1 MAVHMRRRLRKG
13 ATTTAV
19 AAAAVAALAAS
30 QAPAATLAGGPA
42 GGGDQKAAGEDTAAA
57 DDGAAT
63 GNSPYYT
70 DLPPL
75 VTPDKPGSSSKLPM
89 TGSAEA
95 GIPASVLA
103 AYKQAEQTVATT
115 DPACRLPWQLLAAIG
130 KVESGQARGGRVDA
144 NGTASPRILGPA
156 LNGQG
161 FALIKDTDGG
171 AYDGDAVH
179 DRAVGPMQ
187 FIPSTWASW
196 GQDANGDGRKD
207 PNNIYDAALAAGRY
221 LCANDRDLALSADL
235 DRAVLSYNRST
246 EYLRTVRSWLSYYQ
260 RGTHEIPDGTG
271 ALPTAPSTP
280 VGSSPDTRPS
290 PGPRPGGSSKPTL
303 PEPGGKP
310 FPDPSK
316 PGGDGSTSPTPT
328 PNPPTPKPPAP
339 KPPTAEPTPAETFG
353 SLENAGTG
361 PLRATAGQAFGER
374 VSVRARNALGA
385 PLAKVPVTF
394 TVTGTTGTLF
404 TGGKKTVTVRTGADG
419 TATAPVLLAGEQAG
433 EFTVT
438 AVAGT
443 GRPRTLTYAATVTA
457 RQADTIVRTDEKVLT
472 AAPGEKFADAVTV
485 KATHKDAAAAGVAVT
500 ATMVKDPAGL
510 VDNDKGPYFKDA
522 DGKPVRTLTTL
533 TTDAEGMLR
542 LPEIHADGTE
552 GTYLLRLTAE
562 GGASVVIEL
571 TVQAPDETAPDETSP
586 DETAPEETAPDGA
599 SPEETAPEEKAPE
612 EKAPEGTKTPGA

>member
-1 MAVHMRRRLRKG
+1 MAAHIRRRLRKG

-30 QAPAATLAGGPA
+30 QAPAATLADGSA
-42 GGGDQKAAGEDTAAA
+42 GSGDPKAAGEDTASGET
-57 DDGAAT
+57 DGAAT

-75 VTPDKPGSSSKLPM
+75 VTPDKPGSSSNLPAA
-89 TGSAEA
+89 GRAEA
-95 GIPASVLA
+95 GIPASILA
-103 AYKQAEQTVATT
+103 AYKQAERTVATT
-115 DPACRLPWQLLAAIG
+115 DPSCRLPWQLLAAIG

-221 LCANDRDLALSADL
+221 LCANDRDLALAADL
-235 DRAVLSYNRST
+235 DQAVLSYNRST
-246 EYLRTVRSWLSYYQ
+246 EYLRTVRSWFSYYQ

-271 ALPTAPSTP
+271 TLPSTP
-280 VGSSPDTRPS
+280 STPTPSPRPGAGSGSSATPSPNPSPSKPGKPS
-290 PGPRPGGSSKPTL
+290 PG
-303 PEPGGKP
+303 
-310 FPDPSK
+310 PSK
-316 PGGDGSTSPTPT
+316 PGGGGSTSPTPK
-328 PNPPTPKPPAP
+328 PPTPKPT
-339 KPPTAEPTPAETFG
+339 PPSETFG

-361 PLRATAGQAFGER
+361 PLRATAGQEFDER
-374 VSVRARNALGA
+374 VSVLARNAVGA

-394 TVTGTTGTLF
+394 TVTGGTGTLF
-404 TGGKKTVTVRTGADG
+404 AGGRKTVTVRTGTDG
-419 TATAPVLLAGEQAG
+419 TATAPKLQAGEKAG

-457 RQADTIVRTDEKVLT
+457 RQADAIARTDEKALD

-485 KATHKDAAAAGVAVT
+485 KATYKDAAAAGVAVT
-500 ATMVKDPAGL
+500 ATMVKDPLG
-510 VDNDKGPYFKDA
+510 VIDNDKGPYFKDA
-522 DGKPVRTLTTL
+522 KGKPVRTLTTL
-533 TTDAEGMLR
+533 TTDADGQLR
-542 LPEIHADGTE
+542 LPEIFADDNE
-552 GTYLLRLTAE
+552 GTYLLRLTTE
-562 GGASVVIEL
+562 GGASVVIKL
-571 TVQAPDETAPDETSP
+571 TVEA
-586 DETAPEETAPDGA
+586 
-599 SPEETAPEEKAPE
+599 PEETAPEEPAPDATE
-612 EKAPEGTKTPGA
+612 TPAATKP

>member
-1 MAVHMRRRLRKG
+1 MAAHIRRRLRKG

-30 QAPAATLAGGPA
+30 QAPAATLADGAA
-42 GGGDQKAAGEDTAAA
+42 GNGDPKAAGEDTASGET
-57 DDGAAT
+57 DGAAT

-75 VTPDKPGSSSKLPM
+75 VTPDKPGSSSNLPAA
-89 TGSAEA
+89 GSAEA
-95 GIPASVLA
+95 GIPASILA
-103 AYKQAEQTVATT
+103 AYKQAERTVETT
-115 DPACRLPWQLLAAIG
+115 DPTCRLPWQLLAAIG

-207 PNNIYDAALAAGRY
+207 PNNIFDAALAAGRY

-235 DRAVLSYNRST
+235 DQAVLSYNRST
-246 EYLRTVRSWLSYYQ
+246 EYLRTVRSWFSYYQ

-271 ALPTAPSTP
+271 TLPSSPSTPSPSPHPGTGSGPSTAPSP
-280 VGSSPDTRPS
+280 KPSPDKPGKPS
-290 PGPRPGGSSKPTL
+290 PG
-303 PEPGGKP
+303 
-310 FPDPSK
+310 PSK
-316 PGGDGSTSPTPT
+316 PGGGDSTSPKPK
-328 PNPPTPKPPAP
+328 PPTPKPTP
-339 KPPTAEPTPAETFG
+339 PAETFG

-361 PLRATAGQAFGER
+361 PLRATAGQAFDER

-385 PLAKVPVTF
+385 PMAKVPVTF
-394 TVTGTTGTLF
+394 TVTGKTGTLF
-404 TGGKKTVTVRTGADG
+404 ADGKKSVTVRTGADG
-419 TATAPVLLAGEQAG
+419 TAVAPELRAGEKAG

-443 GRPRTLTYAATVTA
+443 ARPRTLTYAATVTA
-457 RQADTIVRTDEKVLT
+457 RQADAIARTDEKALV
-472 AAPGEKFADAVTV
+472 AAPGEMFADAVTV
-485 KATHKDAAAAGVAVT
+485 KATYRDDAAAGVAVT
-500 ATMVKDPAGL
+500 ATMVKDRLGII
-510 VDNDKGPYFKDA
+510 DNDKGPYFKDA

-533 TTDAEGMLR
+533 TTDPEGQLR
-542 LPEIHADGTE
+542 LPEIFADDNE
-552 GTYLLRLTAE
+552 GTYLLRLTTE

-571 TVQAPDETAPDETSP
+571 TVEA
-586 DETAPEETAPDGA
+586 
-599 SPEETAPEEKAPE
+599 PEETAPEEPAETPDATETPKA
-612 EKAPEGTKTPGA
+612 TKP

>member
-1 MAVHMRRRLRKG
+1 MAAHIRRRLRKG

-30 QAPAATLAGGPA
+30 QAPAATLAEGPA
-42 GGGDQKAAGEDTAAA
+42 GGGDQAAAGEDTAGAE
-57 DDGAAT
+57 DGAAT

-75 VTPDKPGSSSKLPM
+75 VTPDKPGSSSNLPV

-95 GIPASVLA
+95 GIPASILA
-103 AYKQAEQTVATT
+103 AYKQAEQTVGTT

-144 NGTASPRILGPA
+144 NGTASPPILGPA

-171 AYDGDAVH
+171 AYDSDAVH

-187 FIPSTWASW
+187 FIPSTWATW

-221 LCANDRDLALSADL
+221 LCANDRDLAVGADL

-246 EYLRTVRSWLSYYQ
+246 EYLRTVRSWYSYYQ

-271 ALPTAPSTP
+271 ALPTAPSIP
-280 VGSSPDTRPS
+280 SGSSPSPTPS
-290 PGPRPGGSSKPTL
+290 PSGTPSPKPS
-303 PEPGGKP
+303 
-310 FPDPSK
+310 PSK
-316 PGGDGSTSPTPT
+316 PGGKPTPGPSKPGDGGSTSPTPK
-328 PNPPTPKPPAP
+328 PPTPKP
-339 KPPTAEPTPAETFG
+339 TPSETFG

-361 PLRATAGQAFGER
+361 PLRATAGDAFEER

-394 TVTGTTGTLF
+394 TVTGSTGTLF

-419 TATAPVLLAGEQAG
+419 TATAPELQAGEKAG

-457 RQADTIVRTDEKVLT
+457 RQADAIARTDEKELV

-485 KATHKDAAAAGVAVT
+485 KTTFKDAPAAGVAVT
-500 ATMVKDPAGL
+500 ATMVKDPLGL
-510 VDNDKGPYFKDA
+510 FDNDKGPYFKDA

-533 TTDAEGMLR
+533 TTDGEGVLR
-542 LPEIHADGTE
+542 LPEIFADDAE
-552 GTYLLRLTAE
+552 GTYLLRLTTE
-562 GGASVVIEL
+562 GGAAVVIEL
-571 TVQAPDETAPDETSP
+571 TV
-586 DETAPEETAPDGA
+586 
-599 SPEETAPEEKAPE
+599 KAPQE
-612 EKAPEGTKTPGA
+612 TETPEA

>member
-1 MAVHMRRRLRKG
+1 MAAHIRRRLRKG

-30 QAPAATLAGGPA
+30 QAPAATLADGPA
-42 GGGDQKAAGEDTAAA
+42 GGGDPKAAGEDTASAA

-75 VTPDKPGSSSKLPM
+75 VTPDKPGSSSNLPV

-95 GIPASVLA
+95 GIPASILA

-115 DPACRLPWQLLAAIG
+115 DPSCRLPWQLLAAIG
-130 KVESGQARGGRVDA
+130 KVESGQARGGRVDT
-144 NGTASPRILGPA
+144 NGTTTSPILGPA

-171 AYDGDAVH
+171 AYDSDAVH

-221 LCANDRDLALSADL
+221 LCANDRDLAIAADL
-235 DRAVLSYNRST
+235 DKAVLSYNRSN
-246 EYLRTVRSWLSYYQ
+246 EYLRTVRSWFSYYQ

-271 ALPTAPSTP
+271 RLPTAPSTP
-280 VGSSPDTRPS
+280 APSPNPGTPS
-290 PGPRPGGSSKPTL
+290 PGATPSPKPSPTK
-303 PEPGGKP
+303 PGGKP
-310 FPDPSK
+310 TPGPSK
-316 PGGDGSTSPTPT
+316 PGDGSTSP
-328 PNPPTPKPPAP
+328 KP
-339 KPPTAEPTPAETFG
+339 KPPTSKPTPAETFG

-361 PLRATAGQAFGER
+361 PLRATAGQTFDER
-374 VSVRARNALGA
+374 VAVLARNALGA
-385 PLAKVPVTF
+385 PLGKVSVTF
-394 TVTGTTGTLF
+394 TVTGNTGTLF
-404 TGGKKTVTVRTGADG
+404 AGGKKTVTVRTGADG
-419 TATAPVLLAGEQAG
+419 TATAPELKAGEKAG

-457 RQADTIVRTDEKVLT
+457 RQADTIARTDEKALV

-485 KATHKDAAAAGVAVT
+485 KATYKDAAAAGVAVT
-500 ATMVKDPAGL
+500 ATMVKDPLGL
-510 VDNDKGPYFKDA
+510 FDNDKGPYFKDA

-533 TTDAEGMLR
+533 TTDAEGVLR
-542 LPEIHADGTE
+542 LPEIFADGTE
-552 GTYLLRLTAE
+552 GTYLLRLTTE

-571 TVQAPDETAPDETSP
+571 TIQ
-586 DETAPEETAPDGA
+586 APEETAPEG
-599 SPEETAPEEKAPE
+599 TT
-612 EKAPEGTKTPGA
+612 PEGTAPKKTETPEA

>member
-1 MAVHMRRRLRKG
+1 MAAHIRRRLRKG

-30 QAPAATLAGGPA
+30 QAPAATLADGPA
-42 GGGDQKAAGEDTAAA
+42 GGGDPKAAGEDTASAE

-75 VTPDKPGSSSKLPM
+75 VTPDKPGSSSNLPV

-95 GIPASVLA
+95 GIPASILA

-115 DPACRLPWQLLAAIG
+115 DPTCRLPWQLLAAIG
-130 KVESGQARGGRVDA
+130 KVESGQARGGRVDT
-144 NGTASPRILGPA
+144 NGTTTSPILGPA

-171 AYDGDAVH
+171 AYDSDAVH

-221 LCANDRDLALSADL
+221 LCANDRDLAIAADL
-235 DRAVLSYNRST
+235 DKAVLSYNRST
-246 EYLRTVRSWLSYYQ
+246 EYLRTVRSWFSYYQ

-271 ALPTAPSTP
+271 RLPTAPSTP
-280 VGSSPDTRPS
+280 SPSPNPGTPS
-290 PGPRPGGSSKPTL
+290 PGTTPGPKPSPSK
-303 PEPGGKP
+303 PGGKP
-310 FPDPSK
+310 TPGPSK
-316 PGGDGSTSPTPT
+316 PGDGSTSP
-328 PNPPTPKPPAP
+328 KP
-339 KPPTAEPTPAETFG
+339 KPPTSKPTPAETFG

-361 PLRATAGQAFGER
+361 PLRATAGQAFDER
-374 VSVRARNALGA
+374 VAVLARNALGA
-385 PLAKVPVTF
+385 PLGKVSVTF
-394 TVTGTTGTLF
+394 TVTGNTGTLF
-404 TGGKKTVTVRTGADG
+404 AGGKKTVTVRTGADG
-419 TATAPVLLAGEQAG
+419 TATAPELRAGEKAG

-457 RQADTIVRTDEKVLT
+457 RQADTIVRTDEKALV

-485 KATHKDAAAAGVAVT
+485 KATYKDAAAAGVAVT
-500 ATMVKDPAGL
+500 ATMVKDPLGL
-510 VDNDKGPYFKDA
+510 FDNDKGPYFKDA
-522 DGKPVRTLTTL
+522 AGKPVRTLTTL

-542 LPEIHADGTE
+542 LPEIFADGTE
-552 GTYLLRLTAE
+552 GTYLLRLTTE

-571 TVQAPDETAPDETSP
+571 TIQ
-586 DETAPEETAPDGA
+586 APEETAPEGTT
-599 SPEETAPEEKAPE
+599 PEETAPKETETPKA
-612 EKAPEGTKTPGA
+612 

>member
-1 MAVHMRRRLRKG
+1 MAAHIRRRLRKG

-30 QAPAATLAGGPA
+30 QAPAATLADGSA
-42 GGGDQKAAGEDTAAA
+42 GSGDPKAAGEDTASA
-57 DDGAAT
+57 DNDGAAT

-75 VTPDKPGSSSKLPM
+75 VTPDKPGSSSNLPA

-95 GIPASVLA
+95 GIPASILA

-115 DPACRLPWQLLAAIG
+115 DPNCRLPWQLLAAIG

-144 NGTASPRILGPA
+144 NGTTTSPILGPA

-221 LCANDRDLALSADL
+221 LCANDRDLAIAADL
-235 DRAVLSYNRST
+235 DKAVLSYNRST
-246 EYLRTVRSWLSYYQ
+246 EYLRTVRSWFSYYQ

-271 ALPTAPSTP
+271 TLPTTPSTP
-280 VGSSPDTRPS
+280 SPNPGPSTGPSVTPSPKPS
-290 PGPRPGGSSKPTL
+290 PGK
-303 PEPGGKP
+303 PGGKP
-310 FPDPSK
+310 SPGPSK
-316 PGGDGSTSPTPT
+316 PGGGSTSPTPK
-328 PNPPTPKPPAP
+328 PPTPT
-339 KPPTAEPTPAETFG
+339 PTPTPTPPAETFG

-361 PLRATAGQAFGER
+361 PLRATAGQEFDER

-394 TVTGTTGTLF
+394 TVTGNTGTLF
-404 TGGKKTVTVRTGADG
+404 TGGKKTVKVTTGADG
-419 TATAPVLLAGEQAG
+419 TATAPALQAGEKAG

-438 AVAGT
+438 AVAGV

-457 RQADTIVRTDEKVLT
+457 RQADAIARTDEKELL
-472 AAPGEKFADAVTV
+472 AAPGEKFGHAVTV
-485 KATHKDAAAAGVAVT
+485 KATYKDAVAAGVAVT
-500 ATMVKDPAGL
+500 ATMVKDPLGL
-510 VDNDKGPYFKDA
+510 IDNDKGPYFKDA

-533 TTDAEGMLR
+533 TTDADGVLR
-542 LPEIHADGTE
+542 LPEIFADDTE
-552 GTYLLRLTAE
+552 GTFKLRLTTE

-571 TVQAPDETAPDETSP
+571 TVRA
-586 DETAPEETAPDGA
+586 
-599 SPEETAPEEKAPE
+599 PEETAPEETDPE
-612 EKAPEGTKTPGA
+612 EPVPGKTETPEA

>member
-1 MAVHMRRRLRKG
+1 MAAHIRRRLRKG

-30 QAPAATLAGGPA
+30 QAPAATLADA
-42 GGGDQKAAGEDTAAA
+42 GSGDPKAAGEDTASAE

-75 VTPDKPGSSSKLPM
+75 VTPDKPGSSSNLPV

-95 GIPASVLA
+95 GIPASILA

-144 NGTASPRILGPA
+144 NGTTTSPILGPA

-171 AYDGDAVH
+171 AYDSDAVH

-221 LCANDRDLALSADL
+221 LCANDRDLAIAADL
-235 DRAVLSYNRST
+235 DKAVLSYNRST
-246 EYLRTVRSWLSYYQ
+246 EYLRTVRSWFSYYQ

-271 ALPTAPSTP
+271 RLPTAPSTP
-280 VGSSPDTRPS
+280 TPSPNPGTPSPTPTPKPSPD
-290 PGPRPGGSSKPTL
+290 K
-303 PEPGGKP
+303 PGGKP
-310 FPDPSK
+310 TPGPSK
-316 PGGDGSTSPTPT
+316 PGDGSTSP
-328 PNPPTPKPPAP
+328 KP
-339 KPPTAEPTPAETFG
+339 KPPTSKPTPAETFG

-361 PLRATAGQAFGER
+361 PLRATAGQAFDER
-374 VSVRARNALGA
+374 VTVLARNALGA
-385 PLAKVPVTF
+385 PLGKVSVTF
-394 TVTGTTGTLF
+394 TVTGDTGTLF
-404 TGGKKTVTVRTGADG
+404 AGGRKTVTLRTGADG
-419 TATAPVLLAGEQAG
+419 TVTAPELRAGEKAG

-457 RQADTIVRTDEKVLT
+457 RQADAIARTDEKALV

-485 KATHKDAAAAGVAVT
+485 KATYKDAAAAGVAVT
-500 ATMVKDPAGL
+500 ATMVKDPLGL
-510 VDNDKGPYFKDA
+510 FDNDKGPYFKDA
-522 DGKPVRTLTTL
+522 AGKPVRTLTTL
-533 TTDAEGMLR
+533 TTDADGMLR
-542 LPEIHADGTE
+542 LPEIFADGTE
-552 GTYLLRLTAE
+552 GTFKLRLTTE

-571 TVQAPDETAPDETSP
+571 TIQV
-586 DETAPEETAPDGA
+586 
-599 SPEETAPEEKAPE
+599 PEETAPEGTTPE
-612 EKAPEGTKTPGA
+612 ETAPKETETPEA

>member
-1 MAVHMRRRLRKG
+1 MAAHIRRRLRKG

-30 QAPAATLAGGPA
+30 QAPAATLADGSA
-42 GGGDQKAAGEDTAAA
+42 GSGDPKAAGEDTASGGT
-57 DDGAAT
+57 DGAAT

-75 VTPDKPGSSSKLPM
+75 VTPDKPGSSSDLPAA
-89 TGSAEA
+89 GSAEA
-95 GIPASVLA
+95 GIPASILA
-103 AYKQAEQTVATT
+103 AYKQAERTVATT
-115 DPACRLPWQLLAAIG
+115 DPSCRLPWQLLAAIG

-221 LCANDRDLALSADL
+221 LCANDRDLALAADL
-235 DRAVLSYNRST
+235 DQAVLSYNRST
-246 EYLRTVRSWLSYYQ
+246 EYLRTVRSWFSYYQ

-271 ALPTAPSTP
+271 ALPSIPSTP
-280 VGSSPDTRPS
+280 TPS
-290 PGPRPGGSSKPTL
+290 PRPGTGSGSSATPS
-303 PEPGGKP
+303 PSPS
-310 FPDPSK
+310 PSK
-316 PGGDGSTSPTPT
+316 PGGKPSPGPSKPGGGGSTSPTPK
-328 PNPPTPKPPAP
+328 PPTPKPT
-339 KPPTAEPTPAETFG
+339 PPSETFG

-361 PLRATAGQAFGER
+361 PLRATAGQEFDER
-374 VSVRARNALGA
+374 VSVLARNAVGA

-394 TVTGTTGTLF
+394 TVTGGTGTLF
-404 TGGKKTVTVRTGADG
+404 AGGKKTVTVRTGADG
-419 TATAPVLLAGEQAG
+419 TATAPKLQAGEKTG

-457 RQADTIVRTDEKVLT
+457 RQADAIARTDEKALV

-485 KATHKDAAAAGVAVT
+485 KATYKDAVAAGVAVT
-500 ATMVKDPAGL
+500 ATMVKDPLG
-510 VDNDKGPYFKDA
+510 VIDNDKGPYFKDA

-533 TTDAEGMLR
+533 TTDADGQLR
-542 LPEIHADGTE
+542 LPEIFADDNE
-552 GTYLLRLTAE
+552 GTYLLRLTTE
-562 GGASVVIEL
+562 GGASVVIKL
-571 TVQAPDETAPDETSP
+571 TVEA
-586 DETAPEETAPDGA
+586 
-599 SPEETAPEEKAPE
+599 PEETAPEEPAPDETAAPE
-612 EKAPEGTKTPGA
+612 TPAATKP

>member
-1 MAVHMRRRLRKG
+1 MAAHIRRRLRKG

-30 QAPAATLAGGPA
+30 QAPAATLADGSA
-42 GGGDQKAAGEDTAAA
+42 GSGDPKAAGEDTASGET
-57 DDGAAT
+57 DGAAT

-75 VTPDKPGSSSKLPM
+75 VTPDKPGSSSNLPAA
-89 TGSAEA
+89 GSAEA

-103 AYKQAEQTVATT
+103 AYKHAERTVATT
-115 DPACRLPWQLLAAIG
+115 DPSCRLPWQLLAAIG

-221 LCANDRDLALSADL
+221 LCANDRDLALAADL
-235 DRAVLSYNRST
+235 DQAVLSYNRST
-246 EYLRTVRSWLSYYQ
+246 EYLRTVRSWYSYYQ

-271 ALPTAPSTP
+271 TLPSIPSTP
-280 VGSSPDTRPS
+280 TPSPS
-290 PGPRPGGSSKPTL
+290 PGTGSGPSATPSPKPS
-303 PEPGGKP
+303 PDKPGGKP
-310 FPDPSK
+310 SPGPSK
-316 PGGDGSTSPTPT
+316 PGGGGSTSPTPK
-328 PNPPTPKPPAP
+328 PPTPKPT
-339 KPPTAEPTPAETFG
+339 PPSATFG

-361 PLRATAGQAFGER
+361 PLRATAGQEFDER
-374 VSVRARNALGA
+374 VSVLARNAVGA

-394 TVTGTTGTLF
+394 TVTGGTGTLF
-404 TGGKKTVTVRTGADG
+404 AGGKKTVTVRTGADG
-419 TATAPVLLAGEQAG
+419 TATAPKLQAGEKAG

-457 RQADTIVRTDEKVLT
+457 RQADAIARTDEKALV

-485 KATHKDAAAAGVAVT
+485 KATYKDAAAAGVAVT
-500 ATMVKDPAGL
+500 ATMVKDRLG
-510 VDNDKGPYFKDA
+510 VIDNDKGPYFKDA

-533 TTDAEGMLR
+533 TTDTDGQLR
-542 LPEIHADGTE
+542 LPEIFADDNE
-552 GTYLLRLTAE
+552 GTYLLRLTTE

-571 TVQAPDETAPDETSP
+571 TVK
-586 DETAPEETAPDGA
+586 APEETTPEEPAPDA
-599 SPEETAPEEKAPE
+599 TETPAA
-612 EKAPEGTKTPGA
+612 TKP

>member
-1 MAVHMRRRLRKG
+1 MAAHIRRRLRKG

-30 QAPAATLAGGPA
+30 QAPAATLADGSA
-42 GGGDQKAAGEDTAAA
+42 GSGDPKAAGEDTASGET
-57 DDGAAT
+57 DGAAT

-75 VTPDKPGSSSKLPM
+75 VTPDKPGSSSNLPAA
-89 TGSAEA
+89 GRAEA
-95 GIPASVLA
+95 GIPASILA
-103 AYKQAEQTVATT
+103 AYKQAERTVATT
-115 DPACRLPWQLLAAIG
+115 DPSCRLPWQLLAAIG

-221 LCANDRDLALSADL
+221 LCANDRDLALAADL
-235 DRAVLSYNRST
+235 DQAVLSYNRST
-246 EYLRTVRSWLSYYQ
+246 EYLRTVRSWFSYYQ

-271 ALPTAPSTP
+271 TLPSTP
-280 VGSSPDTRPS
+280 STPTPSPRPGAGSGSSATPSPNPSPSKPGKPS
-290 PGPRPGGSSKPTL
+290 PG
-303 PEPGGKP
+303 
-310 FPDPSK
+310 PSK
-316 PGGDGSTSPTPT
+316 PGGGGSTSPTPK
-328 PNPPTPKPPAP
+328 PPTPKPT
-339 KPPTAEPTPAETFG
+339 PPSETFG

-361 PLRATAGQAFGER
+361 PLRATAGQEFDER
-374 VSVRARNALGA
+374 VTVLARNAVGA

-394 TVTGTTGTLF
+394 TVTGGTGTLF
-404 TGGKKTVTVRTGADG
+404 AGGRKTVTVRTGTDG
-419 TATAPVLLAGEQAG
+419 TATAPKLQAGEKAG

-457 RQADTIVRTDEKVLT
+457 RQADAIARTDEKALA

-485 KATHKDAAAAGVAVT
+485 KATYKDAAAAGVAVT
-500 ATMVKDPAGL
+500 ATMVKDPLG
-510 VDNDKGPYFKDA
+510 VIDNDKGPYFKDA
-522 DGKPVRTLTTL
+522 KGKPVRTLTTL
-533 TTDAEGMLR
+533 TTDADGQLR
-542 LPEIHADGTE
+542 LPEIFADDNE
-552 GTYLLRLTAE
+552 GTYLLRLTTE
-562 GGASVVIEL
+562 GGASVVIKL
-571 TVQAPDETAPDETSP
+571 TVEA
-586 DETAPEETAPDGA
+586 
-599 SPEETAPEEKAPE
+599 PEETAPEEPAPDATE
-612 EKAPEGTKTPGA
+612 TPAATKP

>member
-1 MAVHMRRRLRKG
+1 MAAHIRRRLRKG

-30 QAPAATLAGGPA
+30 QAPAATLADGSA
-42 GGGDQKAAGEDTAAA
+42 GSGDPKAAGEDTASGET
-57 DDGAAT
+57 DGAAT

-75 VTPDKPGSSSKLPM
+75 VTPDKPGSSSDLPAA
-89 TGSAEA
+89 GSAEA
-95 GIPASVLA
+95 GIPASILA
-103 AYKQAEQTVATT
+103 AYKQAERTVATT
-115 DPACRLPWQLLAAIG
+115 DPSCRLPWQLLAAIG

-221 LCANDRDLALSADL
+221 LCANDRDLALAADL
-235 DRAVLSYNRST
+235 DQAVLSYNRST
-246 EYLRTVRSWLSYYQ
+246 EYLRTVRSWFSYYQ

-271 ALPTAPSTP
+271 TLPSTP
-280 VGSSPDTRPS
+280 STPTPS
-290 PGPRPGGSSKPTL
+290 PRPGGGSGSSATPS
-303 PEPGGKP
+303 PNPS
-310 FPDPSK
+310 PSK
-316 PGGDGSTSPTPT
+316 PGGKPSPGPSKPGGGGSTSPVPK
-328 PNPPTPKPPAP
+328 PPTPKPT
-339 KPPTAEPTPAETFG
+339 PPSETFG

-361 PLRATAGQAFGER
+361 PLRATAGQEFDER
-374 VSVRARNALGA
+374 VSVLARNAVGA

-394 TVTGTTGTLF
+394 TVTGGTGTLF
-404 TGGKKTVTVRTGADG
+404 AGGKKTVTVRTGTDG
-419 TATAPVLLAGEQAG
+419 TATAPKLQAGEKAG

-457 RQADTIVRTDEKVLT
+457 RQADAIARTDEKALV
-472 AAPGEKFADAVTV
+472 AGPGEKFADAVTV
-485 KATHKDAAAAGVAVT
+485 KATYKDAAAAGVAVT
-500 ATMVKDPAGL
+500 ATMVKDPLG
-510 VDNDKGPYFKDA
+510 VIDNDKGPYFKDA
-522 DGKPVRTLTTL
+522 QGKPVRTLTTL
-533 TTDAEGMLR
+533 TTDADGQLR
-542 LPEIHADGTE
+542 LPEIFADDNE
-552 GTYLLRLTAE
+552 GTYLLRLTTE

-571 TVQAPDETAPDETSP
+571 TVR
-586 DETAPEETAPDGA
+586 APEETTPEEPAPDA
-599 SPEETAPEEKAPE
+599 
-612 EKAPEGTKTPGA
+612 TKTPAATRP

>member
-1 MAVHMRRRLRKG
+1 MAAHIRRRLRKG

-30 QAPAATLAGGPA
+30 QAPAATLADGSA
-42 GGGDQKAAGEDTAAA
+42 GSGDPKAAGEDTASGET
-57 DDGAAT
+57 DGAAT

-75 VTPDKPGSSSKLPM
+75 VTPDKPGSSSNLPAA
-89 TGSAEA
+89 GRAEA

-103 AYKQAEQTVATT
+103 AYKQAERTVATT
-115 DPACRLPWQLLAAIG
+115 DPSCRLPWQLLAAIG

-144 NGTASPRILGPA
+144 DGTASPRILGPA

-221 LCANDRDLALSADL
+221 LCANDRDLAIAADL
-235 DRAVLSYNRST
+235 DKAVLSYNRST
-246 EYLRTVRSWLSYYQ
+246 EYLRTVRSWYSYYQ

-271 ALPTAPSTP
+271 TLPSTP
-280 VGSSPDTRPS
+280 STPTPS
-290 PGPRPGGSSKPTL
+290 PGTGSGPSATPSPKPS
-303 PEPGGKP
+303 PDKPGGKP
-310 FPDPSK
+310 SPGPSK
-316 PGGDGSTSPTPT
+316 PGGGGSTSPTPK
-328 PNPPTPKPPAP
+328 PPTPKPT
-339 KPPTAEPTPAETFG
+339 PPSETFG

-361 PLRATAGQAFGER
+361 PLRATAGQEFDER
-374 VSVRARNALGA
+374 VSVLARNAVGA

-394 TVTGTTGTLF
+394 TVTGGTGTLF
-404 TGGKKTVTVRTGADG
+404 AGGKKTVTVRTGTDG
-419 TATAPVLLAGEQAG
+419 TATAPKLQAGEKAG

-457 RQADTIVRTDEKVLT
+457 RQADAIARTDEKALV

-485 KATHKDAAAAGVAVT
+485 KATYKDAVAAGVAVT
-500 ATMVKDPAGL
+500 ATMVKDRLG
-510 VDNDKGPYFKDA
+510 VIDNDKGPYFKDA

-533 TTDAEGMLR
+533 TTDADGQLR
-542 LPEIHADGTE
+542 LPEIFADDNE
-552 GTYLLRLTAE
+552 GTYLLRLTTE

-571 TVQAPDETAPDETSP
+571 TVK
-586 DETAPEETAPDGA
+586 APEETTPEEPAPDA
-599 SPEETAPEEKAPE
+599 TETPAA
-612 EKAPEGTKTPGA
+612 TKP

>member
-1 MAVHMRRRLRKG
+1 MAAHIRRRLRKG

-30 QAPAATLAGGPA
+30 QAPAATLADGPA
-42 GGGDQKAAGEDTAAA
+42 GGGDPKAAGEDTASAE

-75 VTPDKPGSSSKLPM
+75 VTPDKPGSSSNLPV

-95 GIPASVLA
+95 GIPASILA

-115 DPACRLPWQLLAAIG
+115 DPTCRLPWQLLAAIG
-130 KVESGQARGGRVDA
+130 KVESGQARGGRVDT
-144 NGTASPRILGPA
+144 NGTTTSPILGPA

-171 AYDGDAVH
+171 AYDSDAVH

-221 LCANDRDLALSADL
+221 LCANDRDLAIAADL
-235 DRAVLSYNRST
+235 DKAVLSYNRST
-246 EYLRTVRSWLSYYQ
+246 EYLRTVRSWFSYYQ

-271 ALPTAPSTP
+271 RLPTAPSTP
-280 VGSSPDTRPS
+280 SPSPNPGTPS
-290 PGPRPGGSSKPTL
+290 PGTTPGPKPSPSK
-303 PEPGGKP
+303 PGGKP
-310 FPDPSK
+310 TPGPSK
-316 PGGDGSTSPTPT
+316 PGDGSTSP
-328 PNPPTPKPPAP
+328 KP
-339 KPPTAEPTPAETFG
+339 KPPTSKPTPAETFG

-361 PLRATAGQAFGER
+361 PLRATAGQAFDER
-374 VSVRARNALGA
+374 VAVLARNALGA
-385 PLAKVPVTF
+385 PLGKVSVTF
-394 TVTGTTGTLF
+394 TVTGNTGTLF
-404 TGGKKTVTVRTGADG
+404 AGGKKTVTVRTGADG
-419 TATAPVLLAGEQAG
+419 TATAPELRAGEKAG

-457 RQADTIVRTDEKVLT
+457 RQADTIVRTDEKALV

-485 KATHKDAAAAGVAVT
+485 KATYKDAAAAGVAVT
-500 ATMVKDPAGL
+500 ATMVKDPLGL
-510 VDNDKGPYFKDA
+510 FDNDKGPYFKDA
-522 DGKPVRTLTTL
+522 AGKPVRTLTTL

-542 LPEIHADGTE
+542 LPEIFADGTE
-552 GTYLLRLTAE
+552 GTYLLRLTTE

-571 TVQAPDETAPDETSP
+571 TIQ
-586 DETAPEETAPDGA
+586 APEETAPEGTT
-599 SPEETAPEEKAPE
+599 PEETAPKETETPE
-612 EKAPEGTKTPGA
+612 A

>member
-1 MAVHMRRRLRKG
+1 MAAHIRRRLRKG

-30 QAPAATLAGGPA
+30 QAPAATLADGSA
-42 GGGDQKAAGEDTAAA
+42 GNGDPKAAGEDTASA
-57 DDGAAT
+57 DNDGAAT

-75 VTPDKPGSSSKLPM
+75 VTPDKPGSSSNLPA

-95 GIPASVLA
+95 GIPASILA

-115 DPACRLPWQLLAAIG
+115 DPNCRLPWQLLAAIG

-144 NGTASPRILGPA
+144 NGTTTSPILGPA

-221 LCANDRDLALSADL
+221 LCANDRDLAIAADL
-235 DRAVLSYNRST
+235 DKAVLSYNRST
-246 EYLRTVRSWLSYYQ
+246 EYLRTVRSWFSYYQ

-271 ALPTAPSTP
+271 TLPTTPSTP
-280 VGSSPDTRPS
+280 SPNPGPSTGPSATPSPKPS
-290 PGPRPGGSSKPTL
+290 PGK
-303 PEPGGKP
+303 PGGKP
-310 FPDPSK
+310 SPGPSK
-316 PGGDGSTSPTPT
+316 PGGGSTSPTPK
-328 PNPPTPKPPAP
+328 PPTPT
-339 KPPTAEPTPAETFG
+339 PTPPAETFG

-361 PLRATAGQAFGER
+361 PLRATAGQEFDER

-394 TVTGTTGTLF
+394 TVTGNTGTLF
-404 TGGKKTVTVRTGADG
+404 TGGKKTVKVTTGADG
-419 TATAPVLLAGEQAG
+419 TATAPALQAGEKAG

-438 AVAGT
+438 AVAGV

-457 RQADTIVRTDEKVLT
+457 RQADAIARTDEKELL
-472 AAPGEKFADAVTV
+472 AAPGEKFGHAVTV
-485 KATHKDAAAAGVAVT
+485 KATYKDAVAAGVAVT
-500 ATMVKDPAGL
+500 ATMVKDPLGL
-510 VDNDKGPYFKDA
+510 IDNDKGPYFKDA

-533 TTDAEGMLR
+533 TTDADGVLR
-542 LPEIHADGTE
+542 LPEIFADDTE
-552 GTYLLRLTAE
+552 GTFKLRLTTE

-571 TVQAPDETAPDETSP
+571 TVRA
-586 DETAPEETAPDGA
+586 
-599 SPEETAPEEKAPE
+599 PEETAPEETDPE
-612 EKAPEGTKTPGA
+612 EPVPGKTETPEA

>member
-1 MAVHMRRRLRKG
+1 MAAHIRRRLRKG

-30 QAPAATLAGGPA
+30 QAPAATLADGSA
-42 GGGDQKAAGEDTAAA
+42 GSGDPKAAGEDTASGET
-57 DDGAAT
+57 DGAAT

-75 VTPDKPGSSSKLPM
+75 VTPDKPGSSSNLPAA
-89 TGSAEA
+89 GRAEA
-95 GIPASVLA
+95 GIPASILA
-103 AYKQAEQTVATT
+103 AYKQAERTVATT
-115 DPACRLPWQLLAAIG
+115 DPSCRLPWQLLAAIG

-221 LCANDRDLALSADL
+221 LCANDRDLALAADL
-235 DRAVLSYNRST
+235 DQAVLSYNRST
-246 EYLRTVRSWLSYYQ
+246 EYLRTVRSWFSYYQ

-271 ALPTAPSTP
+271 TLPSTP
-280 VGSSPDTRPS
+280 STPTPSPRPGAGSGSSATPSPNPSPSKPGKPS
-290 PGPRPGGSSKPTL
+290 PG
-303 PEPGGKP
+303 
-310 FPDPSK
+310 PSK
-316 PGGDGSTSPTPT
+316 PGGGGSTSPTPK
-328 PNPPTPKPPAP
+328 PPTPKPT
-339 KPPTAEPTPAETFG
+339 PPSETFG

-361 PLRATAGQAFGER
+361 PLRATAGQEFDER
-374 VSVRARNALGA
+374 VSVLARNAVGA

-394 TVTGTTGTLF
+394 TVTGGTGTLF
-404 TGGKKTVTVRTGADG
+404 AGGRKTVTVRTGTDG
-419 TATAPVLLAGEQAG
+419 TATAPKLQAGEKAG

-457 RQADTIVRTDEKVLT
+457 RQADAIARTDEKALA

-485 KATHKDAAAAGVAVT
+485 KATYKDAAAAGVAVT
-500 ATMVKDPAGL
+500 ATMVKDPLG
-510 VDNDKGPYFKDA
+510 VIDNDKGPYFKDA
-522 DGKPVRTLTTL
+522 KGKPVRTLTTL
-533 TTDAEGMLR
+533 TTEADGQLR
-542 LPEIHADGTE
+542 LPEIFADDNE
-552 GTYLLRLTAE
+552 GTYLLRLTTE
-562 GGASVVIEL
+562 GGASVVIKL
-571 TVQAPDETAPDETSP
+571 TVEA
-586 DETAPEETAPDGA
+586 
-599 SPEETAPEEKAPE
+599 PEETAPEEPAPDATE
-612 EKAPEGTKTPGA
+612 TPAATKP

>member
-1 MAVHMRRRLRKG
+1 MAAHIRRRLRKG

-30 QAPAATLAGGPA
+30 QAPAATLADGPA
-42 GGGDQKAAGEDTAAA
+42 GSGDPKAAGEDTASA
-57 DDGAAT
+57 DTDGAAT

-75 VTPDKPGSSSKLPM
+75 VTPDKPGSSSNLPAA
-89 TGSAEA
+89 GSAEA
-95 GIPASVLA
+95 GIPASILA
-103 AYKQAEQTVATT
+103 AYKQAERTVTTT
-115 DPACRLPWQLLAAIG
+115 DPTCRLPWQLLAAIG

-144 NGTASPRILGPA
+144 SGTASPRILGPA

-207 PNNIYDAALAAGRY
+207 PNNIYDASLAAGRY

-235 DRAVLSYNRST
+235 DQAVLSYNRST
-246 EYLRTVRSWLSYYQ
+246 EYLRTVRSWFSYYQ

-271 ALPTAPSTP
+271 TLPTS
-280 VGSSPDTRPS
+280 PS
-290 PGPRPGGSSKPTL
+290 PGAGSGPSTTPSPKPS
-303 PEPGGKP
+303 PSDPGGKP
-310 FPDPSK
+310 GPGPSK
-316 PGGDGSTSPTPT
+316 PGGGGSTSPTPK
-328 PNPPTPKPPAP
+328 PPTPKPPTP
-339 KPPTAEPTPAETFG
+339 KPTPPAETFG

-361 PLRATAGQAFGER
+361 PLRATAGQAFDER

-394 TVTGTTGTLF
+394 TVTGKTGTLF
-404 TGGKKTVTVRTGADG
+404 AGGKKSVTVRTGADG
-419 TATAPVLLAGEQAG
+419 TATAPELQAGEKAG

-457 RQADTIVRTDEKVLT
+457 RQADAIARTDEKALV
-472 AAPGEKFADAVTV
+472 AAPGEKFADPVTV
-485 KATHKDAAAAGVAVT
+485 KATYKDAVAGAVAVT
-500 ATMVKDPAGL
+500 ATMVKDRLG
-510 VDNDKGPYFKDA
+510 VIDNDKGPYFKDA

-533 TTDAEGMLR
+533 TTDAEGQLR
-542 LPEIHADGTE
+542 LPEIFADDNE
-552 GTYLLRLTAE
+552 GTYLLRLTTE

-571 TVQAPDETAPDETSP
+571 TVKAPE
-586 DETAPEETAPDGA
+586 ETAPEETATPTET
-599 SPEETAPEEKAPE
+599 PEAVKP
-612 EKAPEGTKTPGA
+612 

>member
-1 MAVHMRRRLRKG
+1 MAAHIRRRLRKG

-30 QAPAATLAGGPA
+30 QAPAATLADGPA
-42 GGGDQKAAGEDTAAA
+42 GGGDPKAAGEDTASTE

-75 VTPDKPGSSSKLPM
+75 VTPDKPGSSSNLPV

-95 GIPASVLA
+95 GIPASILA

-130 KVESGQARGGRVDA
+130 KVESGQARGGRVDT
-144 NGTASPRILGPA
+144 NGTTTSPILGPA

-171 AYDGDAVH
+171 AYDSDAVH

-221 LCANDRDLALSADL
+221 LCANDRDLAIAADL
-235 DRAVLSYNRST
+235 DKAVLSYNRST
-246 EYLRTVRSWLSYYQ
+246 EYLRTVRSWFSYYQ

-271 ALPTAPSTP
+271 RLPTAPSTP
-280 VGSSPDTRPS
+280 SPSPNPGTPS
-290 PGPRPGGSSKPTL
+290 PGTTPAPKPS
-303 PEPGGKP
+303 PSPPGGKP
-310 FPDPSK
+310 TPGPSK
-316 PGGDGSTSPTPT
+316 PGDGSTSP
-328 PNPPTPKPPAP
+328 KP
-339 KPPTAEPTPAETFG
+339 KPPTSKPTPAETFG

-361 PLRATAGQAFGER
+361 PLRATAGQAFDER
-374 VSVRARNALGA
+374 VAVLARNALGA
-385 PLAKVPVTF
+385 PLGKVSVTF
-394 TVTGTTGTLF
+394 TVTGNTGTLF
-404 TGGKKTVTVRTGADG
+404 AGGKKTVTVRTGADG
-419 TATAPVLLAGEQAG
+419 TATAPELRAGEKAG

-457 RQADTIVRTDEKVLT
+457 RQADTIARTDEKALV
-472 AAPGEKFADAVTV
+472 AAPGGKFADAVTV
-485 KATHKDAAAAGVAVT
+485 KATYKDAAAAGVAVT
-500 ATMVKDPAGL
+500 ATMVKDPLGL
-510 VDNDKGPYFKDA
+510 FDNDNGPYFKDA
-522 DGKPVRTLTTL
+522 AGKPVRTLTTL
-533 TTDAEGMLR
+533 TTDAEGKLR
-542 LPEIHADGTE
+542 LPEIFADGTE
-552 GTYLLRLTAE
+552 GTYLLRLTTE

-571 TVQAPDETAPDETSP
+571 TVQAPEETAPEGT
-586 DETAPEETAPDGA
+586 TPEETAPK
-599 SPEETAPEEKAPE
+599 ETE
-612 EKAPEGTKTPGA
+612 TPAA

>member
-1 MAVHMRRRLRKG
+1 MAAHIRRRLRKG

-30 QAPAATLAGGPA
+30 QAPAATLADGSA
-42 GGGDQKAAGEDTAAA
+42 GNGDPKAAGEDTASA
-57 DDGAAT
+57 DNDGAAT

-75 VTPDKPGSSSKLPM
+75 VTPDKPGSSSNLPA

-95 GIPASVLA
+95 GIPASILA

-115 DPACRLPWQLLAAIG
+115 DPNCRLPWQLLAAIG

-144 NGTASPRILGPA
+144 NGTTTSPILGPA

-221 LCANDRDLALSADL
+221 LCANDRDLAIAADL
-235 DRAVLSYNRST
+235 DKAVLSYNRST
-246 EYLRTVRSWLSYYQ
+246 EYLRTVRSWFSYYQ

-271 ALPTAPSTP
+271 TLPTTPSTL
-280 VGSSPDTRPS
+280 SPNPGPSTGPSATPSPKPS
-290 PGPRPGGSSKPTL
+290 PGK
-303 PEPGGKP
+303 PGGKP
-310 FPDPSK
+310 SPGPSK
-316 PGGDGSTSPTPT
+316 PGGGSTSPTPK
-328 PNPPTPKPPAP
+328 PPTPT
-339 KPPTAEPTPAETFG
+339 PTPTPPAETFG

-361 PLRATAGQAFGER
+361 PLRATAGQEFDER

-394 TVTGTTGTLF
+394 TVTGNTGTLF
-404 TGGKKTVTVRTGADG
+404 TGGKKTVKVTTGADG
-419 TATAPVLLAGEQAG
+419 TATAPALQAGEKAG

-438 AVAGT
+438 AVAGV

-457 RQADTIVRTDEKVLT
+457 RQADAIARTDEKELL
-472 AAPGEKFADAVTV
+472 AAPGEKFGHAVTV
-485 KATHKDAAAAGVAVT
+485 KATYKDAVAAGVAVT
-500 ATMVKDPAGL
+500 ATMVKDPLGL
-510 VDNDKGPYFKDA
+510 IDNDKGPYFKDA

-533 TTDAEGMLR
+533 TTDADGVLR
-542 LPEIHADGTE
+542 LPEIFADDTE
-552 GTYLLRLTAE
+552 GTFKLRLTTE

-571 TVQAPDETAPDETSP
+571 TVRA
-586 DETAPEETAPDGA
+586 
-599 SPEETAPEEKAPE
+599 PEETAPEETDPE
-612 EKAPEGTKTPGA
+612 EPVPGKTETPEA

>member
-1 MAVHMRRRLRKG
+1 MAAHIRRRLRKG

-30 QAPAATLAGGPA
+30 QAPAATLADA
-42 GGGDQKAAGEDTAAA
+42 GSGDPKAAGEDTASAE

-75 VTPDKPGSSSKLPM
+75 VTPDKPGSSSNLPV

-95 GIPASVLA
+95 GIPASILA

-144 NGTASPRILGPA
+144 NGTTTSPILGPA

-171 AYDGDAVH
+171 AYDSDAVH

-221 LCANDRDLALSADL
+221 LCANDRDLAIAADL
-235 DRAVLSYNRST
+235 DKAVLSYNRST
-246 EYLRTVRSWLSYYQ
+246 EYLRTVRSWFSYYQ

-271 ALPTAPSTP
+271 RLPTAPSTP
-280 VGSSPDTRPS
+280 TPSPS
-290 PGPRPGGSSKPTL
+290 PGTPSPTPIPKPS
-303 PEPGGKP
+303 PDKPGGKP
-310 FPDPSK
+310 TPGPSK
-316 PGGDGSTSPTPT
+316 PGDGSTSP
-328 PNPPTPKPPAP
+328 KP
-339 KPPTAEPTPAETFG
+339 KPPTSKPTPAETFG

-361 PLRATAGQAFGER
+361 PLRATAGQAFDER
-374 VSVRARNALGA
+374 VTVLARNALGA
-385 PLAKVPVTF
+385 PLGKVSVTF
-394 TVTGTTGTLF
+394 TVTGDTGTLF
-404 TGGKKTVTVRTGADG
+404 AGGRKTVTLRTGADG
-419 TATAPVLLAGEQAG
+419 TVTAPELRAGEKAG

-457 RQADTIVRTDEKVLT
+457 RQADAIARTDEKALV

-485 KATHKDAAAAGVAVT
+485 KATYKDAAAAGVAVT
-500 ATMVKDPAGL
+500 ATMVKDPLGL
-510 VDNDKGPYFKDA
+510 FDNDKGPYFKDA
-522 DGKPVRTLTTL
+522 AGKPVRTLTTL
-533 TTDAEGMLR
+533 TTDADGMLR
-542 LPEIHADGTE
+542 LPEIFADGTE
-552 GTYLLRLTAE
+552 GTFKLRLTTE

-571 TVQAPDETAPDETSP
+571 TIQ
-586 DETAPEETAPDGA
+586 APEETAPEGTT
-599 SPEETAPEEKAPE
+599 PEETAPKETETPE
-612 EKAPEGTKTPGA
+612 A

>member
-1 MAVHMRRRLRKG
+1 MAAHIRRRLRKG

-30 QAPAATLAGGPA
+30 QAPAATLADGSA
-42 GGGDQKAAGEDTAAA
+42 GNGDPKAAGEDTASA
-57 DDGAAT
+57 DNDGAAT

-75 VTPDKPGSSSKLPM
+75 VTPDKPGSSSNLPA

-95 GIPASVLA
+95 GIPASILA

-115 DPACRLPWQLLAAIG
+115 DPNCRLPWQLLAAIG

-144 NGTASPRILGPA
+144 NGTTTSPILGPA

-221 LCANDRDLALSADL
+221 LCANDRDLAIAADL
-235 DRAVLSYNRST
+235 DKAVLSYNRST
-246 EYLRTVRSWLSYYQ
+246 EYLRTVRSWFSYYQ

-271 ALPTAPSTP
+271 TLPTTPSTP
-280 VGSSPDTRPS
+280 SPNPGPSTGPSATPSPKPS
-290 PGPRPGGSSKPTL
+290 PGK
-303 PEPGGKP
+303 PGGKP
-310 FPDPSK
+310 SPGPSK
-316 PGGDGSTSPTPT
+316 PGGGSSS
-328 PNPPTPKPPAP
+328 PTPKPPT
-339 KPPTAEPTPAETFG
+339 PTPTPTPPAETFG

-361 PLRATAGQAFGER
+361 PLRATAGQEFDER

-394 TVTGTTGTLF
+394 TVTGNTGTLF
-404 TGGKKTVTVRTGADG
+404 TGGKKTVKVTTGADG
-419 TATAPVLLAGEQAG
+419 TATAPALQAGEKAG

-438 AVAGT
+438 AVAGV

-457 RQADTIVRTDEKVLT
+457 RQADAIARTDEKELL
-472 AAPGEKFADAVTV
+472 AAPGEKFAHAVTV
-485 KATHKDAAAAGVAVT
+485 KATYKDAVAAGVAVT
-500 ATMVKDPAGL
+500 ATMVKDPLGL
-510 VDNDKGPYFKDA
+510 IDNDKGPYFKDA

-533 TTDAEGMLR
+533 TTDADGVLR
-542 LPEIHADGTE
+542 LPEIFADDTE
-552 GTYLLRLTAE
+552 GTYLLRLTTE

-571 TVQAPDETAPDETSP
+571 TVRA
-586 DETAPEETAPDGA
+586 
-599 SPEETAPEEKAPE
+599 PEETAPEETDPE
-612 EKAPEGTKTPGA
+612 EPVPGKTETPEA

>member
-1 MAVHMRRRLRKG
+1 MAAHIRRRLRKG

-30 QAPAATLAGGPA
+30 QAPAATLADA
-42 GGGDQKAAGEDTAAA
+42 GGGDPKAAGEDTASA
-57 DDGAAT
+57 DDGGAAT

-75 VTPDKPGSSSKLPM
+75 VTPDKPGSSSNLPV

-95 GIPASVLA
+95 GIPASILA

-144 NGTASPRILGPA
+144 NGTTTSPILGPA

-171 AYDGDAVH
+171 AYDSDAVH

-221 LCANDRDLALSADL
+221 LCANDRDLAIAADL
-235 DRAVLSYNRST
+235 DKAVLSYNRST
-246 EYLRTVRSWLSYYQ
+246 EYLRTVRSWFSYYQ

-271 ALPTAPSTP
+271 RLPTAPSTP
-280 VGSSPDTRPS
+280 SPS
-290 PGPRPGGSSKPTL
+290 PGTPSPGTTPGPKPS
-303 PEPGGKP
+303 PSPPGGKP
-310 FPDPSK
+310 TPGPSK
-316 PGGDGSTSPTPT
+316 PGDGSTGSKPGDGSTSP
-328 PNPPTPKPPAP
+328 KP
-339 KPPTAEPTPAETFG
+339 KPPTSKPTPAETFG

-361 PLRATAGQAFGER
+361 PLRATAGQAFDER
-374 VSVRARNALGA
+374 VAVLARNALGA
-385 PLAKVPVTF
+385 PLGKVSVTF
-394 TVTGTTGTLF
+394 TVTGDTGTLF
-404 TGGKKTVTVRTGADG
+404 AGGRKTVTLRTGADG
-419 TATAPVLLAGEQAG
+419 TATAPELRAGEKAG

-457 RQADTIVRTDEKVLT
+457 RQADTIARTGEKALV
-472 AAPGEKFADAVTV
+472 AAPGEKFADTVTV
-485 KATHKDAAAAGVAVT
+485 KATYKDAAAAGVAVT
-500 ATMVKDPAGL
+500 ATMVKDPLGL
-510 VDNDKGPYFKDA
+510 FDNDKGPYFKDA
-522 DGKPVRTLTTL
+522 AGKPVRTLTTL

-542 LPEIHADGTE
+542 LPEIFADGTE
-552 GTYLLRLTAE
+552 GTYLLRLTTE
-562 GGASVVIEL
+562 GGGSVVIEL
-571 TVQAPDETAPDETSP
+571 TVK
-586 DETAPEETAPDGA
+586 APEETAPEGTT
-599 SPEETAPEEKAPE
+599 PEETAPKETETPE
-612 EKAPEGTKTPGA
+612 A

>member
-1 MAVHMRRRLRKG
+1 MAAHIRRRLRKG

-30 QAPAATLAGGPA
+30 QAPAATLADGSGGS
-42 GGGDQKAAGEDTAAA
+42 GDPKAAGEDTASGET
-57 DDGAAT
+57 DGAAT

-75 VTPDKPGSSSKLPM
+75 VTPDKPGSSSNLPAA
-89 TGSAEA
+89 GRAEA
-95 GIPASVLA
+95 GIPASILA

-115 DPACRLPWQLLAAIG
+115 DPSCRLPWQLLAAIG

-221 LCANDRDLALSADL
+221 LCANDRDLALAADL
-235 DRAVLSYNRST
+235 DKAVLSYNRST
-246 EYLRTVRSWLSYYQ
+246 EYLRTVRSWFSYYQ

-271 ALPTAPSTP
+271 TLPSTP
-280 VGSSPDTRPS
+280 STPTPS
-290 PGPRPGGSSKPTL
+290 PRPGTGSGPSATPS
-303 PEPGGKP
+303 PSPS
-310 FPDPSK
+310 PSK
-316 PGGDGSTSPTPT
+316 PGGKPSPGPSKPGGGGSTSPTPK
-328 PNPPTPKPPAP
+328 PPTPKPT
-339 KPPTAEPTPAETFG
+339 PPSQTFG

-361 PLRATAGQAFGER
+361 PLRATAGQEFDER
-374 VSVRARNALGA
+374 VSVLARNAVGA

-394 TVTGTTGTLF
+394 TVTGDTGTLF
-404 TGGKKTVTVRTGADG
+404 AGGKKTVTVRTGTDG
-419 TATAPVLLAGEQAG
+419 TATAPKLQAGEKAG

-457 RQADTIVRTDEKVLT
+457 RQADAIARTDEKALV

-485 KATHKDAAAAGVAVT
+485 KATYKDAAAAGVAVT
-500 ATMVKDPAGL
+500 ATMVKDRLG
-510 VDNDKGPYFKDA
+510 VIDNDKGPYFKDA

-533 TTDAEGMLR
+533 TTDADGQLR
-542 LPEIHADGTE
+542 LPEIFADDNE
-552 GTYLLRLTAE
+552 GTYLLRLTTE

-571 TVQAPDETAPDETSP
+571 TVK
-586 DETAPEETAPDGA
+586 APEETTPEEPAPDA
-599 SPEETAPEEKAPE
+599 TETPAA
-612 EKAPEGTKTPGA
+612 TKP